1 MAVATSGVV
10 VHPAVGDSTASGFW
24 TRLSLLARHRWQD
37 EADTQRVIDAPMR
50 ERLRQRVAASETR
63 HTGEIRIYVEAGLP
77 MSYLWR
83 HVRHRVALTELLRER
98 ATEMFGRLRV
108 WDTEHNNG
116 VLIYLLLC
124 EHQIELV
131 ADRGLNH
138 HVDAHQWQAM
148 VQHMGAAFAQGQFEE
163 GLTQALAE
171 VSVPLVAHFPAQ
183 AQPNPNDLPD
193 MPVLG

>member
-1 MAVATSGVV
+1 M
-10 VHPAVGDSTASGFW
+10 
-24 TRLSLLARHRWQD
+24 LLHHRWLD
-37 EADTQRVIDAPMR
+37 ESDTRRAIDAPMR
-50 ERLRQRVAASETR
+50 ERLRERVAASETR
-63 HTGEIRIYVEAGLP
+63 HTGEIRIYVEAALP

-83 HVRHRVALTELLRER
+83 HVRHRVPLALLVRER
-98 ATEMFGRLRV
+98 ATAMFGHLRV

-116 VLIYLLLC
+116 VLIYLLLS

-138 HVDAHQWQAM
+138 HVGRHQWQAM
-148 VQHMGAAFAQGQFEE
+148 VQHMGSAFTQGRFEE

-193 MPVLG
+193 TPVLG